1 MTSLTAAASVGVS
14 PTLTSPTAPLPIR
27 LQPIPP
33 ELLPANAP
41 DGSEG
46 AGAAVGAG
54 AGTAAGDGVVD
65 AGLGVV
71 LGVVDPDPELAAP
84 PVEGTVTGAVGA
96 GVGAGR
102 SAGTVADGPKAGTVT
117 GDETTGMGESVN
129 DGAPVSETSSART
142 PVGADVAAG
151 VTTAS
156 ATRAVPEDAP
166 VAYDVGWTLDALVS
180 FEHTE
185 LPTGGAAAGA
195 GPVADGGP
203 PADGAGGDPTGT
215 GEVSAGVA
223 ISPDQSEA
231 E

>member
-1 MTSLTAAASVGVS
+1 MVG
-14 PTLTSPTAPLPIR
+14 
-27 LQPIPP
+27 
-33 ELLPANAP
+33 
-41 DGSEG
+41 
-46 AGAAVGAG
+46 
-54 AGTAAGDGVVD
+54 

-71 LGVVDPDPELAAP
+71 LGVVDPDPELAAQ
-84 PVEGTVTGAVGA
+84 PVDGTVTGAVGA

-102 SAGTVADGPKAGTVT
+102 SAGTVADGPKAGTVADGPKAGTVT
-117 GDETTGMGESVN
+117 GDETTGMGGSVN

-151 VTTAS
+151 VSTAS
-156 ATRAVPEDAP
+156 ATRAGPEDAP
-166 VAYDVGWTLDALVS
+166 VAYDVGWTLDALAPL
-180 FEHTE
+180 EHTE
-185 LPTGGAAAGA
+185 LPAGGAAAGA
-195 GPVADGGP
+195 GPAADGGP